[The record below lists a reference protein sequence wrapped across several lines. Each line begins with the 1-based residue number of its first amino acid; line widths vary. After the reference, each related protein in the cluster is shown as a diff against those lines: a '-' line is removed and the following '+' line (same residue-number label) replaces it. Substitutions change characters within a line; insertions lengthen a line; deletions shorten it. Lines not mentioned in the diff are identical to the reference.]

1 LSQESIPEINVSDV
15 NVNVFDIRPWVI
27 QPTIIQDRYT
37 PVTLELG
44 FPVVDMPGCVEMH
57 KDNVDKTL
65 PFDKDLVNQDPKGSI
80 TLCPHGEYPSF
91 NSINYEP
98 EQVIITKEAK
108 VPNIVPPSLSEE
120 LTNSSKKKKKKK
132 SEDNDDSNEN
142 NDESGNEGGINRL
155 DAPNTGNLGLE
166 DEVSC
171 PGPLQLRIG
180 DVTQSGDERVVGHR
194 LLDDGVTCET
204 LYEPTTVL
212 EKYVP
217 PLNQVTSVTT
227 LAVVATAGAA
237 TTPVLI
243 KVIKPIVKKIWAAVQ
258 KKLGKRKKKDKL
270 TSDQILKKNGM
281 KKLKIPD

>member
-1 LSQESIPEINVSDV
+1 MSQESIPEINVSDV

-27 QPTIIQDRYT
+27 QPTIIQDGYA
-37 PVTLELG
+37 PITLELG

-98 EQVIITKEAK
+98 EQVIITKEAE
-108 VPNIVPPSLSEE
+108 VPNIVPPPL
-120 LTNSSKKKKKKK
+120 KKKKKT
-132 SEDNDDSNEN
+132 EDNDNNNEEN
-142 NDESGNEGGINRL
+142 NDEGGDEGAINRL

-217 PLNQVTSVTT
+217 PMNQITSVTT